1 MEIKN
6 ESLDFLKNKT
16 LLTFIPARESTLL
29 NLYWP
34 DWTGVVYMSASL
46 NWSDKEIQI
55 KRGMRENEKETCRF
69 HSPGRTSVAA

>member
-1 MEIKN
+1 MRVWIK
-6 ESLDFLKNKT
+6 KKT

-46 NWSDKEIQI
+46 NWIDKETQI
-55 KRGMRENEKETCRF
+55 KRGMREN
-69 HSPGRTSVAA
+69 